1 MTKILIIDDDADF
14 VEANRIVLEAEGYDV
29 DFAYDG
35 DEGLRKLREI
45 KHDIVILDVM
55 MKSNSE
61 GFSLAQKMSNDPVLK
76 SIPIL
81 MISSVQ
87 RKTGFHFD
95 YRTDADY
102 IPVDNFLEKPVSP
115 EQLIAA
121 VKALVR

>member
-35 DEGLRKLREI
+35 DEGLAKLQKI
-45 KHDIVILDVM
+45 KPDILILDVM

-76 SIPIL
+76 TIPIL

-121 VKALVR
+121 VKALVH

>member
-115 EQLIAA
+115 EQ
-121 VKALVR
+121 

>member
-121 VKALVR
+121 VKALVH

>member
-35 DEGLRKLREI
+35 DEGLAKLQKI
-45 KHDIVILDVM
+45 KPDILILDVM

-76 SIPIL
+76 TIPIL

-95 YRTDADY
+95 YRTDTDY

-121 VKALVR
+121 VKALVH